1 MADLLKTGI
10 NTKYLAPIVVAYA
23 VAAGLLGIDR
33 VAQVQTLI
41 QHAGFAG
48 FAGVAGIV
56 MLVLQELFPRSVKE
70 VLVFWRLRD
79 RVPGCRAF
87 TGIAPKDPRVDPT
100 DLAVL
105 LSSTPM
111 TPTEQNALWYKWL
124 KATEGDPAIADNHR
138 RFLILRDSAVL
149 LALLTLATPVLLL
162 WPASDPARTLILG
175 GGVLLTYVVMALSA
189 RNAAVRLVGNV
200 VARKVGT
207 A

>member
-10 NTKYLAPIVVAYA
+10 NTKYLAPMVVAYA
-23 VAAGLLGIDR
+23 TAAGLLGLDR
-33 VAQVQTLI
+33 VTQVQTLL
-41 QHAGFAG
+41 QHAGL
-48 FAGVAGIV
+48 AGVAGIV
-56 MLVLQELFPRSVKE
+56 MIVLQELFPRWVKE

-87 TGIAPKDPRVDPT
+87 TAIAPKDARVDPT

-105 LSSTPM
+105 IPSKPM
-111 TPTEQNALWYKWL
+111 TPTEQNALWFKWL

-138 RFLILRDSAVL
+138 RFLILRDCAVL
-149 LALLTLATPVLLL
+149 LALLTLVTPALLI
-162 WPASDPARTLILG
+162 WTPGPASRILMLG
-175 GGVLLTYVVMALSA
+175 GGVLLAYVLVALAA

-200 VARKVGT
+200 IARKVGT